1 MSINEKYDYLIN
13 SAFGNEIIE
22 EVVNAITSIYGLNDT
37 SIDNIVYYYSGY
49 NTLKQY
55 LECEDYNTY
64 CEYYNEDED

>member
-22 EVVNAITSIYGLNDT
+22 EVVNAITSIYGFNDT

-64 CEYYNEDED
+64 CEYYNEDGD

>member
-22 EVVNAITSIYGLNDT
+22 EVINAITSIYGFNDT

-64 CEYYNEDED
+64 CEYYNEDGD